1 MARLSIGDRVSDL
14 GGAHEGTL
22 VEIDGG
28 TAYVMQTNGVE
39 IEFALDRLKPYEKPE
54 VKTVRTL
61 PGPVRDRVLSPAQRT
76 LLASVPAEIRDAV
89 AQSYDTEAASSAR
102 PAFAALP
109 DDKKLETIR
118 IYLPSLP
125 QRLLTPY
132 VKLVVAFRDLAKQG
146 R

>member
-1 MARLSIGDRVSDL
+1 MARFSIGDRVSDL

-22 VEIDGG
+22 IEIDGE

-39 IEFALDRLKPYEKPE
+39 IEFALDRLKPYEEPA
-54 VKTVRTL
+54 VKTARTL
-61 PGPVRDRVLSPAQRT
+61 SGPLRDRALSPAQRT
-76 LLASVPAEIRDAV
+76 LLASVPSEIRDAV
-89 AQSYDTEAASSAR
+89 AQSYDSGADSGTR

-109 DDKKLETIR
+109 DEKKLETIR

-125 QRLLTPY
+125 RRLLAPHL
-132 VKLVVAFRDLAKQG
+132 KLVVAFRDLSKTG

>member
-14 GGAHEGTL
+14 GGGHEGTL
-22 VEIDGG
+22 VEIDGK

-39 IEFALDRLKPYEKPE
+39 IEFALDRLKPYEEPK
-54 VKTVRTL
+54 VKTARTL
-61 PGPVRDRVLSPAQRT
+61 SGPLRDRALSPAQRT
-76 LLASVPAEIRDAV
+76 LLASVPPEIRDAV
-89 AQSYDTEAASSAR
+89 AQSYDSGAESGAR

-109 DDKKLETIR
+109 DEKKLETIR

-125 QRLLTPY
+125 RGLLSPHL
-132 VKLVVAFRDLAKQG
+132 KLVVAFRDLSKAG

>member
-22 VEIDGG
+22 IEIDGE
-28 TAYVMQTNGVE
+28 TAYVMQANGVE
-39 IEFALDRLKPYEKPE
+39 IEFALDRLKPYEEPK

-61 PGPVRDRVLSPAQRT
+61 SGPLRDRALSPAQRT
-76 LLASVPAEIRDAV
+76 LLASVPSEIRDAV
-89 AQSYDTEAASSAR
+89 AQSYDTGTDSGAR

-109 DDKKLETIR
+109 DEKKLETIR

-125 QRLLTPY
+125 RHLLTSHL
-132 VKLVVAFRDLAKQG
+132 KLVVAFRDLAKTG